1 MKNNAKN
8 MQSVHLKNNI
18 KIMLYKL
25 SLVELDPRNTAQ
37 RRFFAGL

>member
-1 MKNNAKN
+1 MKTVDW
-8 MQSVHLKNNI
+8 QGIHLKNNI
-18 KIMLYKL
+18 RIMLYRL